1 MSLQDSGTRDH
12 WYALFTRY
20 QHEKLVATALSNKSF
35 DVYLPAYRAVHR
47 WQDRDKQLSL
57 PLFPCYVFL
66 RGGLDRQLQIL
77 TTPGLLHIVSWG
89 GRPAVIPP
97 VQIEA
102 VKQILGSGLP
112 VKSHPYMRCGDRVRV
127 KSGPLMGLEGIL
139 ERTKGQ
145 ARLVLSMEMLGRAAA
160 VEIESWNLERIG
172 PLPAVSIP
180 RSNAATA

>member
-1 MSLQDSGTRDH
+1 MLMQDSRTTDH

-20 QHEKLVATALSNKSF
+20 QHEKLVATALSNKCY
-35 DVYLPAYRAVHR
+35 DVYLPVYRAVHR

-97 VQIEA
+97 AQIEA

-112 VKSHPYMRCGDRVRV
+112 VQSHPYMRCGDRVRV
-127 KSGPLMGLEGIL
+127 RSGPLMGLEGIL

-160 VEIESWNLERIG
+160 VEIEAWNLERVG
-172 PLPAVSIP
+172 PVPVLPFS
-180 RSNAATA
+180 RSGEATA